1 MIHVRDLVKAFGS
14 RQALS
19 GISLDVA
26 PGDRVMLVG
35 PNGAGKTTLL
45 HILAT
50 LSRPTSGEVTIAGHD
65 LRTSGAVVRR
75 MLGYLS
81 HESLLYED
89 LTAMQNLQFYAR
101 LRADAAGGATA
112 RIETLLRCVGL
123 WSRRDDLVRTFSRGM
138 CQRLAVARAVLHR
151 PKVLLLDEPYTSLDT
166 DAAEVLT
173 ALLTSLAG
181 DGCTMILT
189 THRPAEEGQ
198 IANRMVALDRGRIV
212 ADTAL
217 SVEGL
222 G

>member
-1 MIHVRDLVKAFGS
+1 MIQIRDLVKAFGP

-19 GISLDVA
+19 GLSLDVA
-26 PGDRVMLVG
+26 PGDRIMLVG

-45 HILAT
+45 RILAT

-65 LRTSGAVVRR
+65 LRTSGAAVRR

-89 LTAMQNLQFYAR
+89 LTAIQNLQFYAR

-112 RIETLLRCVGL
+112 RIEMLLRRVEL

-151 PKVLLLDEPYTSLDT
+151 PELLLLDEPYTSLDT
-166 DAAEVLT
+166 GAAEVLT

-198 IANRMVALDRGRIV
+198 IANRMVALDRGRV
-212 ADTAL
+212 
-217 SVEGL
+217 VEDVML
-222 G
+222 GAGARG